1 MHRLSGEEL
10 HRNPG
15 RAVPWRAQLLALCLP
30 GEPYASVPDP
40 ITVTVTATAMSP
52 LLCEWGAVRGR
63 SQMNPGPPEVQYV
76 L

>member
-15 RAVPWRAQLLALCLP
+15 RAVPWRAHLLALCLP

-40 ITVTVTATAMSP
+40 ITVTRKAMSP
-52 LLCEWGAVRGR
+52 LLCERGAVRGR